1 MLETVTDKNHW
12 RQLKLFIE
20 TYGGDLFTQRF
31 MNLGNVRAI
40 LHQGVD
46 SYLDSLL
53 DDPDS
58 EEAFRLLSELDGPLS
73 REDAVRWL
81 SLALEAVVE
90 NYAEYVDYNSTT
102 TQSDRGE
109 MLYTLL
115 DYLRLRSSYDRV
127 AWNLQP
133 VLLAHEALVRAG
145 RDRAAEDWRN
155 AVAERTAE
163 IAEEHLKRF
172 ARLNRRYG
180 MRLPSI
186 AERLEERFVRPLQVD
201 RLCAWFG
208 RR

>member
-1 MLETVTDKNHW
+1 M
-12 RQLKLFIE
+12 
-20 TYGGDLFTQRF
+20 G
-31 MNLGNVRAI
+31 
-40 LHQGVD
+40 
-46 SYLDSLL
+46 
-53 DDPDS
+53 
-58 EEAFRLLSELDGPLS
+58 ELDGPLS

-109 MLYTLL
+109 MLYTLWTICGCGRATIAWRGTCSRCSWPTRPWFGP
-115 DYLRLRSSYDRV
+115 DATARPEIWRS
-127 AWNLQP
+127 
-133 VLLAHEALVRAG
+133 
-145 RDRAAEDWRN
+145 

-186 AERLEERFVRPLQVD
+186 AERLGERFVRPLQVD
-201 RLCAWFG
+201 RLCALVRPAMKELQSGRSDGSPRGAANGFSTSAQGSLPEPRLIGRVRPG
-208 RR
+208 RRRRPSSGWRRESPNSPRT